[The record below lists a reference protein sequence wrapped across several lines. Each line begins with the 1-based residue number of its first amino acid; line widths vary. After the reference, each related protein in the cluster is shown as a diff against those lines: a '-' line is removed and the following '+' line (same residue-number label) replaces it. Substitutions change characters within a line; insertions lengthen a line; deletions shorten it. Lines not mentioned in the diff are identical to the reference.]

1 MRTFISIC
9 LFLDF
14 FFLGLS
20 AKMPS
25 VNELTLEEKVGQLL
39 MVHFH
44 GEQAD
49 PHVRSYILDLHIGGV
64 IYYRGYNG
72 LTSPQQV
79 QSLSAELQTLAGEQR
94 QPIPLLIAID
104 HEGGVVNHLTK
115 GFTQFP
121 GNGAVGKIG
130 DCALAEQC
138 AYAMGQELK
147 GVGINTNFAPV
158 IDVNNNKQNPII
170 GIRSFGD
177 DPQAVAALG
186 KAMLAGFRQA
196 AILATLKHFPGH
208 GDVTVDSHESLP
220 VVQKDR
226 QTLDQME
233 LYPFRHLLP
242 CADAVMTAHLLVPAL
257 DAKNTVTFSQAAI
270 THLLRDEMA
279 YEGLM
284 ITDSLIMQGALDQS
298 NGVVD
303 AAVKSFIAGHDIL
316 LLGGR
321 QLIADNKELEVTP
334 AEIQEIHRTLVE
346 MVKTGLLSEVRLNQ
360 SVAKILKIK
369 ESYQL
374 KCGEEVVKEDLAQ
387 TVNTPAHKRLAQKIA
402 DASVEIVSSLP
413 HRKLNLGTQKIL
425 CIAPAFCSENLFESV
440 INRLTSNSF
449 FYKGLNPTIDD
460 IAAAATAAS
469 AADLCVLCTYKSW
482 RNPMQA
488 ELAAALL
495 KKGIPTVVL
504 MLGDAWDQTA
514 FAASPLVICTYSPAP
529 CALNAA
535 AALIEKEFHEAL

>member
-14 FFLGLS
+14 FCLGLS

-25 VNELTLEEKVGQLL
+25 VDELTLEEKVGQLL

-44 GEQAD
+44 GEEAD
-49 PHVRSYILDLHIGGV
+49 GHVRSYILDQHIGGV

-79 QSLSAELQTLAGEQR
+79 QSLSAELQTLAGQQR
-94 QPIPLLIAID
+94 KPVPLFIAID
-104 HEGGVVNHLTK
+104 HEGGVVTHLTK

-121 GNGAVGKIG
+121 GNGALGKIG

-147 GVGINTNFAPV
+147 GVGITTNFAPV
-158 IDVNNNKQNPII
+158 IDVNNNKHNPVI

-196 AILATLKHFPGH
+196 SILATLKHFPGH

-226 QTLDQME
+226 QSLDQME

-242 CADAVMTAHLLVPAL
+242 CADAVMTAHLLVPAI
-257 DAKNTVTFSQAAI
+257 DAKNAVTFSQAAI

-321 QLIADNKELEVTP
+321 QLIGENKELEVTP
-334 AEIQEIHRTLVE
+334 AEVQEIHRTLVE
-346 MVKTGLLSEVRLNQ
+346 MVKTGALSEARLNQ
-360 SVAKILKIK
+360 SVAKILKLK
-369 ESYQL
+369 ELYQI
-374 KCGEEVVKEDLAQ
+374 EVVKADLSQ
-387 TVNTPAHKRLAQKIA
+387 TVNTPEHKRLAQKIA

-413 HRKLNLGTQKIL
+413 HCKLDLSTQKVV
-425 CIAPAFCSENLFESV
+425 CIAPSFCNENFTESEL
-440 INRLTSNSF
+440 NRFKPKTF
-449 FYKGLNPTIDD
+449 FYKGLNPTVDD
-460 IAAAATAAS
+460 IATAAAAAS

-482 RNPMQA
+482 RNPMQE
-488 ELAAALL
+488 ELADVLL
-495 KKGIPTVVL
+495 KKGIPTIVL
-504 MLGDAWDQTA
+504 MLGDAWDQAA